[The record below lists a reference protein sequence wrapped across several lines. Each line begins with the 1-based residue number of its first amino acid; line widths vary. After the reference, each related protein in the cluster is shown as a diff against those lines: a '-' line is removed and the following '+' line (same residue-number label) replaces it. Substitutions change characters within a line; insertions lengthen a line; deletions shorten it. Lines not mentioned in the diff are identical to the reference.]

1 MVKDLVYYE
10 KKLDIIIYLLNST
23 DDDTVSDYLLDE
35 YTKNYIEYERLY
47 NEQEREYKHHL
58 PQWIGYK
65 LFCYNNGLVEGNL
78 RTLEEFIRKY
88 YK

>member
-23 DDDTVSDYLLDE
+23 DDDTVSAYLLDE

-47 NEQEREYKHHL
+47 NEQEREYKTSSSSMD
-58 PQWIGYK
+58 WI
-65 LFCYNNGLVEGNL
+65 
-78 RTLEEFIRKY
+78 
-88 YK
+88 

>member
-23 DDDTVSDYLLDE
+23 DDDTASDYLLDE

-47 NEQEREYKHHL
+47 NEQEREYKTSSSSMD
-58 PQWIGYK
+58 WI
-65 LFCYNNGLVEGNL
+65 
-78 RTLEEFIRKY
+78 
-88 YK
+88 

>member
-47 NEQEREYKHHL
+47 NEQEREYKSSSSAMD
-58 PQWIGYK
+58 WI
-65 LFCYNNGLVEGNL
+65 
-78 RTLEEFIRKY
+78 
-88 YK
+88 

>member
-23 DDDTVSDYLLDE
+23 DEEKVLDYLLDE

-47 NEQEREYKHHL
+47 NEQEREYKTSSSAMD
-58 PQWIGYK
+58 W
-65 LFCYNNGLVEGNL
+65 V
-78 RTLEEFIRKY
+78 
-88 YK
+88 